1 MAVKL
6 GASGRGI
13 QKTTSLPTSGVVSV
27 GAWIKVNSV
36 RSFTYQYFLG
46 FESGLTNAADWVTVG
61 YSSDGTFEVSANQGA
76 TFQNGALRT
85 PKTGEWELFVITNG
99 GSGVN
104 QLNVYQK
111 RLYDTNLSQTSLSGT
126 TFTPTVFA
134 FGNDSYDEWCD
145 VDVAFAFIYNRAI
158 TKDEVLAIANGAPL
172 PLNGLNSYSE
182 FITPQLFVGSGQF
195 STTGSGATHSY
206 FSLPSWENIV
216 GNMPLEYQASGAV
229 SLTLA
234 DVSTSVVVG
243 SFAIAQTHPLTVVNI
258 LGNQPTVDVVVI
270 STINN
275 LIATSPPTGPPT
287 VGGIVLG
294 VLHTLSVESVVAQP
308 PTVEPSTIATANT
321 LLLGGIESGQSVVS
335 SCSVSQT
342 NNLTLSQ
349 VITAQP
355 TVSLLVIASGSEIAL
370 SAVLGGVP
378 SIDGAAL
385 GQTHALVN
393 QEILLGLPSV
403 GELQLS
409 QTHSFL
415 PSNVESESTV
425 DALELSAANTLLL
438 ADITSTIV
446 VSACSLGQTHALVN
460 QEVLS
465 GSSGVGSLELS
476 QVYSFSLSSI
486 ESGPV
491 IDVIELSTANTLLL
505 SDITSGTVVST
516 CLLGQTHPLI
526 TGEVIGDAP
535 TVGQLTISQD
545 FVFGLVTLEGGIPTV
560 DSVNITSIYAIEPSD
575 ILSAPFVEQNSLSQI
590 HAFLPSILVISSPS
604 IGELGIN
611 LGELPTTKRTKV
623 ITGILRIK
631 TVTSTQPKVKTV
643 YSANRL
649 HTIQ

>member
-1 MAVKL
+1 
-6 GASGRGI
+6 
-13 QKTTSLPTSGVVSV
+13 
-27 GAWIKVNSV
+27 
-36 RSFTYQYFLG
+36 
-46 FESGLTNAADWVTVG
+46 
-61 YSSDGTFEVSANQGA
+61 
-76 TFQNGALRT
+76 
-85 PKTGEWELFVITNG
+85 
-99 GSGVN
+99 
-104 QLNVYQK
+104 
-111 RLYDTNLSQTSLSGT
+111 
-126 TFTPTVFA
+126 
-134 FGNDSYDEWCD
+134 
-145 VDVAFAFIYNRAI
+145 
-158 TKDEVLAIANGAPL
+158 
-172 PLNGLNSYSE
+172 
-182 FITPQLFVGSGQF
+182 
-195 STTGSGATHSY
+195 
-206 FSLPSWENIV
+206 
-216 GNMPLEYQASGAV
+216 
-229 SLTLA
+229 
-234 DVSTSVVVG
+234 
-243 SFAIAQTHPLTVVNI
+243 
-258 LGNQPTVDVVVI
+258 
-270 STINN
+270 
-275 LIATSPPTGPPT
+275 
-287 VGGIVLG
+287 LG

-446 VSACSLGQTHALVN
+446 VSACSLGQTH
-460 QEVLS
+460 
-465 GSSGVGSLELS
+465 
-476 QVYSFSLSSI
+476 
-486 ESGPV
+486 
-491 IDVIELSTANTLLL
+491 
-505 SDITSGTVVST
+505 
-516 CLLGQTHPLI
+516 PLI
-526 TGEVIGDAP
+526 VGEVVGGVP
-535 TVGQLTISQD
+535 TVGQIAISQD
-545 FVFGLVTLEGGIPTV
+545 FIFGLVTLESENPTV
-560 DSVNITSIYAIEPSD
+560 DSVNITSIYAIELGD

-590 HAFLPSILVISSPS
+590 HAFLPSILVSDSPL

-611 LGELPTTKRTKV
+611 LGELPITKRTKV